1 MDTITILCYCKQS
14 IVSQQFPRK
23 HITIIF
29 SAAIIVLASSISSLG
44 PVVCSP
50 EEINKLVSTGCDKS
64 ELGIC
69 KQKTNY
75 NFTDIL
81 GIHTPTLQIINAHAG
96 EKKKKTRTNYSFHLK

>member
-1 MDTITILCYCKQS
+1 M
-14 IVSQQFPRK
+14 SQQFPRK

-64 ELGIC
+64 ELGIGLC
-69 KQKTNY
+69 IKKTY
-75 NFTDIL
+75 YKVTDIL
-81 GIHTPTLQIINAHAG
+81 GIHMPTLQIINAHVG
-96 EKKKKTRTNYSFHLK
+96 KKKKKLEQIIASI